1 MHIVSDSESQCHEFK
16 SCQPGGRTPGIAA
29 PRVILSA
36 SLFLPVYMRRF
47 IVIFLLLLLP
57 VQVLAQSLEDLR
69 TPHHH
74 VSLADADAVST
85 SAAADVK
92 HSRSSQIGRESC
104 RERVSQYG

>member
-1 MHIVSDSESQCHEFK
+1 
-16 SCQPGGRTPGIAA
+16 
-29 PRVILSA
+29 
-36 SLFLPVYMRRF
+36 MRRF

-85 SAAADVK
+85 SADADVK
-92 HSRSSQIGRESC
+92 HSRSSPDAPNLQQAGHADISDSRSEEHTSELQSLMRISYAVFGLKKKKTIEQTSI
-104 RERVSQYG
+104 SASK